1 VAASGEAKDLAI
13 PEVRI
18 YPFSFL
24 LVNCRPVQEEMKK
37 SRKLLQRRG
46 STTGDGRGKS
56 GGTGEKSQT
65 GGDWGLRVRTGGEQ
79 TINAIREEA
88 LAKVASETPDLILLD
103 VTMPGMDGFTVC
115 RRLKE
120 QVEIRLAG
128 SAATN
133 QILVGPET
141 VQRLGNHYQF
151 EKVGR
156 QHLKNLTAA
165 TDIYRIL

>member
-1 VAASGEAKDLAI
+1 V
-13 PEVRI
+13 
-18 YPFSFL
+18 
-24 LVNCRPVQEEMKK
+24 
-37 SRKLLQRRG
+37 
-46 STTGDGRGKS
+46 
-56 GGTGEKSQT
+56 GTGE
-65 GGDWGLRVRTGGEQ
+65 EQ
-79 TINAIREEA
+79 AINAIREEA

-165 TDIYRIL
+165 TDIYRILQLRPSFVHLK